1 MPKLMEVIEFLD
13 NTGQIMVK
21 RIPEDG
27 GNCEIKWG
35 AQLTVRESQT
45 AVFFR
50 DGKSLDVFGPGR
62 HVLQTQNIPVITK
75 MITKL
80 GYGTDS
86 PFRSEVC
93 FLNMKLFS
101 NLKWGTSEPI
111 LFRDSELQM
120 IRLRSFGIFSI
131 QIEDPAL
138 FLNKVVGTQG
148 YFIDTEIENYLKNK
162 IITRFTDVLGKNIK
176 TVFELPSNLNDLS
189 IIVKT
194 ELEND
199 FSELGLSIHD
209 FLVNS
214 ISPPKEVQEMI
225 DARSGMAAVGDMN
238 QFLKFKAALAMES
251 AAENPGGTAAAGVG
265 VGAGMGMGFMMP
277 NMLAGAMQ
285 DQSGKGEQSADT
297 QKETSMDKLKKLKE
311 LFDLDIITE
320 EEYKEKRAKL
330 LEQI

>member
-1 MPKLMEVIEFLD
+1 
-13 NTGQIMVK
+13 
-21 RIPEDG
+21 
-27 GNCEIKWG
+27 
-35 AQLTVRESQT
+35 
-45 AVFFR
+45 
-50 DGKSLDVFGPGR
+50 
-62 HVLQTQNIPVITK
+62 
-75 MITKL
+75 
-80 GYGTDS
+80 
-86 PFRSEVC
+86 
-93 FLNMKLFS
+93 MKLFS

-148 YFIDTEIENYLKNK
+148 YFVDTEIENYLKNK
-162 IITRFTDVLGKNIK
+162 IIARFTDVLGESIK
-176 TVFELPSNLNDLS
+176 TVFDLPANFNELS
-189 IIVKT
+189 IIVKS
-194 ELEND
+194 ELDND
-199 FSELGLSIHD
+199 FAELGLSIHD
-209 FLVNS
+209 FLINS
-214 ISPPKEVQEMI
+214 VSTPKEVQEMI

-285 DQSGKGEQSADT
+285 NQSDQDGDSTEV
-297 QKETSMDKLKKLKE
+297 QKESSMDKLKKLKE
-311 LFDLDIITE
+311 LFDMDIITE
-320 EEYKEKRAKL
+320 EEYKEKRSKL